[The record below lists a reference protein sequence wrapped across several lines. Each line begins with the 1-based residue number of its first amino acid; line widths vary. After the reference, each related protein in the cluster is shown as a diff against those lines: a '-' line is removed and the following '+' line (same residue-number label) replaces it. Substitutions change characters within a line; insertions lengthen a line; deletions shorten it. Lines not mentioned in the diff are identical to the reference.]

1 MSISGNPK
9 NWTKESLL
17 QAARLDRELMPFSWS
32 EKEWLE
38 LSPEHL
44 LYLWHRGGE
53 VIGLA
58 LFAASS
64 HDDVAHLLKIAVDP
78 DFRGTGESQQ
88 FWEEIL
94 NNWEIDSWSR
104 IFLEVQESNLSAINF
119 YKKVGFKQ
127 LRHILS
133 FYSNGDGAYTM
144 QCELR

>member
-1 MSISGNPK
+1 MSISGNSQT
-9 NWTKESLL
+9 WTKESLL
-17 QAARLDRELMPFSWS
+17 QAARLDRALMPFSWS
-32 EKEWLE
+32 ETEWLE
-38 LSPEHL
+38 LGPDHL

-58 LFAASS
+58 LFAANA
-64 HDDVAHLLKIAVDP
+64 HDDVAHLLKIAMDP

-94 NNWEIDSWSR
+94 NHWKIDSWSR
-104 IFLEVQESNLSAINF
+104 IFLEVQESNLAAINF
-119 YKKVGFKQ
+119 YKKVGFKE
-127 LRHILS
+127 LRHIPR